1 MQESNYEIVERL
13 CEATTQ
19 LLEIIRKQEEII
31 AQYEVSEEVRAELA
45 DMKNKVD
52 RKMDSLE
59 FRLRSYGRECGEW

>member
-31 AQYEVSEEVRAELA
+31 AQYEVSEEVRVELA
-45 DMKNKVD
+45 DMKNNVD

-59 FRLRSYGRECGEW
+59 FRLRSYRRECGEW